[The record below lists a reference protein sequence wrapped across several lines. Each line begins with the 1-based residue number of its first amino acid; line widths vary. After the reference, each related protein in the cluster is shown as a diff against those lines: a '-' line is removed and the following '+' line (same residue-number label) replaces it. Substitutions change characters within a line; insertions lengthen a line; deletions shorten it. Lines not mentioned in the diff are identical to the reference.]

1 MMVRVRFAPS
11 PTGHLHVGSA
21 RTALFNWLFARH
33 QGGRFLLRI
42 EDTDQARSKREYA
55 EAIYDG
61 LRWLGLDWDE
71 APLHQSNRLV
81 HYRERADELVRQGHA
96 YSCHCTPEELAAAR
110 EATLEGGKPSRYERR
125 CVDLPEGE
133 REKRL
138 KRGLTPAIRFIVP
151 EGTTAFDD
159 LVFGH
164 VETNNEEVED
174 FVVLRGDGMPT
185 YQLAVVVD
193 DMHMSISHV
202 IRGADHISNTPKQL
216 LLYEALGEEAPRF
229 AHLPLILGKDKKRL
243 SKRHGAVSLL
253 EYRDMGYLPQAVLN
267 FLALLGWSPGDDTEL
282 MSAED
287 LIARFDLAG
296 VGKRDAVFDREKLDW
311 MNGNYIRQCSDSDL
325 LRHVG
330 PFWGGAGI
338 DVAGVPDERLRK
350 TIGMLRVRAERLPDF
365 VAPSRYLLTDE
376 YETDAEAVEKQLAD
390 DEVRRRLGT
399 LAERLEALEDWSVAT
414 IELALR
420 DLACELQI
428 KAKLLIHPT
437 RVALTGTT
445 AGPGLFDIME
455 VLGRERTVARLRAAS
470 RATS

>member
-1 MMVRVRFAPS
+1 MIRVRFAPS
-11 PTGHLHVGSA
+11 PTGHLHVGGA
-21 RTALFNWLFARH
+21 RTALINWLFARH
-33 QGGRFLLRI
+33 HSGRFLLRI
-42 EDTDQARSKREYA
+42 EDTDQARSKQEYA
-55 EAIYDG
+55 DAIHEG

-71 APLHQSNRLV
+71 APLHQSGRLAA
-81 HYRERADELVRQGHA
+81 YRERADELVRQGQA
-96 YSCHCTPEELAAAR
+96 YLCYCTPDELAAAR

-125 CVDLPEGE
+125 CMELADGE
-133 REKRL
+133 RETRL
-138 KRGLTPAIRFIVP
+138 RGGLTPALRFLVP
-151 EGTTAFDD
+151 AGSTTFDD
-159 LVFGH
+159 LVFGQ

-193 DMHMSISHV
+193 DTHMTISHV

-216 LLYEALGEEAPRF
+216 LLYEALGESAPRF

-253 EYRDMGYLPQAVLN
+253 EYRDIGYLPEAVLN

-296 VGKRDAVFDREKLDW
+296 VGKRDAVFDLEKLDW
-311 MNGNYIRQCSDSDL
+311 MNGHYIRQSTEDAL
-325 LRHVG
+325 LRHVR
-330 PFWGGAGI
+330 PVWEGAGI
-338 DVAGVPDERLRK
+338 GVEGIPEERLRK
-350 TIGMLRVRAERLPDF
+350 TIGMLRVRAEKLPDF
-365 VAPSRYLLTDE
+365 IAPSRYLLTDD

-390 DEVRRRLGT
+390 DEARRRLGT
-399 LAERLEALEDWSVAT
+399 LAERLEALGDWSVAA
-414 IELALR
+414 IEQTLR
-420 DLACELQI
+420 DLAAELQI

-445 AGPGLFDIME
+445 AGPGLFDIMD
-455 VLGRERTVARLRAAS
+455 VLGRDRTVSRLRTAARPS
-470 RATS
+470 SS

>member
-1 MMVRVRFAPS
+1 MVRVRFAPS

-33 QGGRFLLRI
+33 HGGRFLLRI
-42 EDTDQARSKREYA
+42 EDTDQARSRQEYTD
-55 EAIYDG
+55 AIYDG

-71 APLHQSNRLV
+71 VPLHQSSRLDD
-81 HYRERADELVRQGHA
+81 YRERADGLIRRGLA
-96 YSCHCTPEELAAAR
+96 YLCHCTPEELAAAR

-125 CVDLPEGE
+125 CVDLPESE

-138 KRGLTPAIRFIVP
+138 QRGLTPAVRFLVP
-151 EGTTAFDD
+151 DGSTTFDD

-193 DMHMSISHV
+193 DMHMAITHV

-216 LLYEALGEEAPRF
+216 LLYEALDEQAPRF
-229 AHLPLILGKDKKRL
+229 AHLPLILGNDKKRL

-287 LIARFDLAG
+287 LVARFDLAG
-296 VGKRDAVFDREKLDW
+296 AGKRDAVFDLEKLDW
-311 MNGNYIRQCSDSDL
+311 MNGHYIRQCTDDDL
-325 LRHVG
+325 LRAVR
-330 PFWGGAGI
+330 PFWERAGI
-338 DVAGVPDERLRK
+338 DVAAAPEERLRK
-350 TIGMLRVRAERLPDF
+350 TVAMLRVRAEKLPDF
-365 VAPSRYLLTDE
+365 VAPSRYLLTDD

-390 DEVRRRLGT
+390 EEARRRLRT
-399 LAERLEALEDWSVAT
+399 LAEHLEALGDWSVTA
-414 IELALR
+414 IEQALR
-420 DLACELQI
+420 DLAGELQI

-445 AGPGLFDIME
+445 AGPSLFDIMD
-455 VLGRERTVARLRAAS
+455 VLGRDRTVARLRAA
-470 RATS
+470 AQPTP